1 MNLQFRFKDY
11 MIKLYTEIIKA
22 RMSVFFPGM
31 VDIQWRKLLNS
42 IFHKLKV
49 LSQLESQK
57 SEFFR
62 YNFPEY
68 KISSKARKI

>member
-31 VDIQWRKLLNS
+31 VDIQ
-42 IFHKLKV
+42 
-49 LSQLESQK
+49 
-57 SEFFR
+57 
-62 YNFPEY
+62 
-68 KISSKARKI
+68 